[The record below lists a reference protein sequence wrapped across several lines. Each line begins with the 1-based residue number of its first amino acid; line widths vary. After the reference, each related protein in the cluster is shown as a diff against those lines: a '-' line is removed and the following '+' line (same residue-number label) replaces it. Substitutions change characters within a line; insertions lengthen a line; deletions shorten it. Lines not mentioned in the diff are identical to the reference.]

1 MRRSSGQGPYP
12 TQHCARQISLY
23 FFLLQQWTQ
32 TLSSTSLLQN
42 CNTAFNF
49 HSIKYLHQGLK
60 FTLWFKTRFCKPF
73 SYCRPRPNV
82 SVLVWKWRFVF
93 SVLTYRPLERV
104 KKVTENA
111 SFQKRSRE
119 WRFWKRSFTSIVWIG
134 EKEVFENDY
143 VTGSDTSKCPCPN
156 KRWYRFQSL
165 LCFWVKGQK
174 RSKNAA
180 CGRRFFF
187 KTWCRRYNVSRYFW
201 KRGFCLRFSSP
212 STQCYRNY
220 TVLFKSVKCATCG
233 RVFPWKRR
241 KNSRFSEIPWY
252 VWTQGLRENLC
263 CCNSCYTVGSLSNDV
278 SEQRTSTEVDF
289 LHSSAVILNKF
300 LGKTSL

>member
-1 MRRSSGQGPYP
+1 MESCFLRFDLPSSW
-12 TQHCARQISLY
+12 AREKGHRKCIFSK
-23 FFLLQQWTQ
+23 
-32 TLSSTSLLQN
+32 TLSRVEI
-42 CNTAFNF
+42 FE
-49 HSIKYLHQGLK
+49 
-60 FTLWFKTRFCKPF
+60 
-73 SYCRPRPNV
+73 NV
-82 SVLVWKWRFVF
+82 VLPQSWGW
-93 SVLTYRPLERV
+93 V
-104 KKVTENA
+104 KH
-111 SFQKRSRE
+111 
-119 WRFWKRSFTSIVWIG
+119 
-134 EKEVFENDY
+134 EKVFENDY

-165 LCFWVKGQK
+165 LCFCVNGQK

-201 KRGFCLRFSSP
+201 KRGFCLRFSTP

-233 RVFPWKRR
+233 RVFAWKRR
-241 KNSRFSEIPWY
+241 KNSRFSKIPWY

-278 SEQRTSTEVDF
+278 SEQRTSTEVNF
-289 LHSSAVILNKF
+289 LHSSTVILNKF